1 MQPFLITYIFSF
13 FFHCQG
19 LDFFF
24 FFFFCSDNIVKLC
37 VCVCVCMCM
46 CMCVYSHKS
55 VTFPLRQLA
64 GTLYHLD
71 FFSFPFV
78 KIPAK

>member
-13 FFHCQG
+13 LHCQG
-19 LDFFF
+19 LGFFF
-24 FFFFCSDNIVKLC
+24 FFFWSDNIVKLC
-37 VCVCVCMCM
+37 VCVCVCVC
-46 CMCVYSHKS
+46 SHKS
-55 VTFPLRQLA
+55 VSFPLQQLA